1 MGPRHCVSSVRV
13 AAETQGGQKLT
24 RAFLRCGSCGA
35 QYDPARFLDEMDE
48 EFDQAF
54 AGMPLDRL

>member
-1 MGPRHCVSSVRV
+1 M
-13 AAETQGGQKLT
+13 
-24 RAFLRCGSCGA
+24 RCGSCGA